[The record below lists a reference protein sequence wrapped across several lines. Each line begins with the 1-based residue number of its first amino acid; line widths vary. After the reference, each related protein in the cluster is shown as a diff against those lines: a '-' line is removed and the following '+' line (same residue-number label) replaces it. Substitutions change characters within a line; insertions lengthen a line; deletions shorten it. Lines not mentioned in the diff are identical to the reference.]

1 MARSGSQFMIGL
13 TLLNVGILAVHLFT
27 ASARADGSIVTASE
41 VRIVDADG
49 VVRARLGPDPENQQ
63 PCLALLDRKGTVLL
77 EARACDWGATGLSI
91 NDRNGAM
98 HTYLAVNNHG
108 DPSLSLYGGSG
119 LATENLASDEGG
131 GSIQLEFEGEPGRSE
146 RAGTI
151 PSLTL
156 YSPHVGGGG
165 PGQDNRI
172 ILRSP
177 LDESPSIVTQVRG
190 RKTWSSPR

>member
-1 MARSGSQFMIGL
+1 MIGL

-190 RKTWSSPR
+190 REAWSSPR